1 MPKVLFLTGG
11 TGFIGRA
18 FLRRLDPGEYQT
30 VHCLGRRERPG
41 DFDGI
46 RLNLKYLQ
54 GDIFD
59 FPRYAGNLESSD
71 VVVHMGA
78 ATGAAR
84 PEEYFRVNSEGT
96 RFLVDKCRRAGVR
109 KFLYV
114 STIAVKYPD
123 LRDYPY
129 ARSKMQGEEAARES
143 GMDFAIARP
152 TVVIGKNAANWR
164 NLAKLAKLP
173 IPVVPG
179 DGNAV
184 VQPIHVD
191 DLADCL
197 LRIVD
202 RDLFG
207 GESYDLGGPERIR
220 IDDFIARIHRR
231 KHAVNPRILHMP
243 LGPVLPLLR
252 FLEKIRFPFL
262 PFTAGQLAFFR
273 NDGVVEPNEV
283 WRTMSPKMKS
293 IDEILR
299 EVDDDGS
306 R

>member
-1 MPKVLFLTGG
+1 MSKSLFLTGG

-18 FLRRLDPGEYQT
+18 FLRRLDPGEYRT
-30 VHCLGRRERPG
+30 VHCLGRREGTGLFKDLR
-41 DFDGI
+41 FEV
-46 RLNLKYLQ
+46 KYIQ

-59 FPRYAGNLESSD
+59 HARYARSLESSD
-71 VVVHMGA
+71 VVIHMGA

-84 PEEYFRVNSEGT
+84 PEEYFRVNGEGT
-96 RFLVDKCRRAGVR
+96 RFLAEKCREAGVR
-109 KFLYV
+109 KVLYV
-114 STIAVKYPD
+114 SSIAVKYAA

-129 ARSKMQGEEAARES
+129 ARSKRQGEQAVRES
-143 GMDFAIARP
+143 GLDFAIARP
-152 TVVIGKNAANWR
+152 TVVIGRDAANWR

-173 IPVVPG
+173 VPVVPG

-184 VQPIHVD
+184 LQPIHVD

-202 RDLFG
+202 REIYS

-231 KHAVNPRILHMP
+231 SHAANPRMLHVP
-243 LGPVLPLLR
+243 LGPVLPVLR
-252 FLEKIRFPFL
+252 FLEYIRFPFL

-283 WRTMSPKMKS
+283 WRTMSPKMKN
-293 IDEILR
+293 IDEMLM